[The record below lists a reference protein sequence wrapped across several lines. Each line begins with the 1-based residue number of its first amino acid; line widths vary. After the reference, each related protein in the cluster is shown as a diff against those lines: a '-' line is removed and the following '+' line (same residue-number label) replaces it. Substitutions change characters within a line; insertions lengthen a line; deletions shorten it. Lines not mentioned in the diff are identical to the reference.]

1 MNGNQRPQAALRC
14 RLAAS
19 CLSLLFIAALLIPS
33 IARAQ
38 TAKVKLNSATAD
50 ELASVPGISK
60 RKAAKIIA
68 NRPYNSADDLKKAGF
83 SSKQIDK
90 LTPLVSFEAGSAS
103 APAAGAASSAAP
115 QAASTPETKAPK
127 SKSSSSGTS
136 ATAQTPPSPGMVWAT
151 PSSKLYHVEGSRYY
165 GNTKTG
171 QWMTEADAIKAGYR
185 KSKR

>member
-1 MNGNQRPQAALRC
+1 MSREQHLRPLFRSQRTADCLAL
-14 RLAAS
+14 LLIA
-19 CLSLLFIAALLIPS
+19 SLLMPWL
-33 IARAQ
+33 ARAQ
-38 TAKVKLNSATAD
+38 AAKVNLNTATAE
-50 ELASVPGISK
+50 ELAGVSGISK

-68 NRPYNSADDLKKAGF
+68 NRPYNTAEDLKKAGF

-90 LTPLVSFEAGSAS
+90 LTPLVSFEGGTA
-103 APAAGAASSAAP
+103 APAAAAASTTAP
-115 QAASTPETKAPK
+115 EAASTPETKASK
-127 SKSSSSGTS
+127 SKSGSSLTS

-151 PSSKLYHVEGSRYY
+151 PKSKIYHVEGSRYY

>member
-1 MNGNQRPQAALRC
+1 MKRNQRAQTALQYHRAAGC
-14 RLAAS
+14 LAI
-19 CLSLLFIAALLIPS
+19 LLIAALLIPS

-38 TAKVKLNSATAD
+38 TATVNLNTATAD

-68 NRPYNSADDLKKAGF
+68 NRPYKSADDLKKAGF

-90 LTPLVSFEAGSAS
+90 LTPLVSFEGGSA
-103 APAAGAASSAAP
+103 AAAASTAAP
-115 QAASTPETKAPK
+115 QAASTPETKAAKTK
-127 SKSSSSGTS
+127 SGSSATS
-136 ATAQTPPSPGMVWAT
+136 AAAQTPPSPGMVWAT